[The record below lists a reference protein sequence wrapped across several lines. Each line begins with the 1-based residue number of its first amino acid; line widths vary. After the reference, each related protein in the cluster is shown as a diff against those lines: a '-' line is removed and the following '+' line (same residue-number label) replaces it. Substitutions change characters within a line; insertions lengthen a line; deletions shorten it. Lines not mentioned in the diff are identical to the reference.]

1 MEQEAVKSNKHRE
14 TSNDVNATERFEM
27 NNRRHVPQNYVI
39 KTDIFGVHTAY
50 ICLFEPYTYILTSC
64 RNTHLY

>member
-39 KTDIFGVHTAY
+39 KTDIFGVHTVY
-50 ICLFEPYTYILTSC
+50 MSF
-64 RNTHLY
+64 